1 MGHRYA
7 EAGERR
13 RREEAGDRHRHR
25 GSFGPWGPPFGPGRR
40 HRMGGRARRGDVRAA
55 ILMLLAERPMHGYE
69 IIQEVGGRT
78 GGVWEPSP
86 GSVYPTL
93 QMLEDEGLVT
103 AQESEGRKRYALT
116 EQGKA
121 EAERRSTDPAPWDE
135 VTRGASSATM
145 DVRRL
150 GFQIFGAVKQIG
162 ETGTEQQLQ
171 SVVEILT
178 ETRKRLYKILAEDE

>member
-1 MGHRYA
+1 MGYRHA
-7 EAGERR
+7 DTGE
-13 RREEAGDRHRHR
+13 RHRHR
-25 GSFGPWGPPFGPGRR
+25 GSFGPWGPQVGGGRR

-55 ILMLLAERPMHGYE
+55 ILALLSERPMHGYE
-69 IIQEVGGRT
+69 IIQEVGERT

-116 EQGKA
+116 EQGTA
-121 EAERRSTDPAPWDE
+121 EAERRSSEEKPWE
-135 VTRGASSATM
+135 QVSRGTSSSTM
-145 DVRRL
+145 ELRRL

-171 SVVEILT
+171 QVVEILSD
-178 ETRKRLYKILAEDE
+178 TRKRVYRILAEDE

>member
-1 MGHRYA
+1 MGYRHA
-7 EAGERR
+7 EAGE
-13 RREEAGDRHRHR
+13 RHRHR
-25 GSFGPWGPPFGPGRR
+25 GSFGPWGPPFAGGRR

-55 ILMLLAERPMHGYE
+55 VLALLAERPMHGYE
-69 IIQEVGGRT
+69 IIQEVSERT

-116 EQGKA
+116 EEGTA
-121 EAERRSTDPAPWDE
+121 EAARRSSEATPWEE
-135 VTRGASSATM
+135 VTRGANASTM
-145 DVRRL
+145 EVRRL

-162 ETGTEQQLQ
+162 ETGTEQQMQ
-171 SVVEILT
+171 QVSEILSD
-178 ETRKRLYKILAEDE
+178 TRKRLYRILAEDE

>member
-1 MGHRYA
+1 MGHRHT
-7 EAGERR
+7 EAGERHR
-13 RREEAGDRHRHR
+13 RR
-25 GSFGPWGPPFGPGRR
+25 GSFGPWGPQQFGPGWR
-40 HRMGGRARRGDVRAA
+40 HRGGGRARRGDVRAA
-55 ILMLLAERPMHGYE
+55 ILALLSERPMHGYE
-69 IIQEVGGRT
+69 IIQEVGERT

-116 EQGKA
+116 ESGTA
-121 EAERRSTDPAPWDE
+121 EATRRASEPAPWEE
-135 VTRGASSATM
+135 VTRGASSASM

-162 ETGTEQQLQ
+162 ETGTEQQQQKL
-171 SVVEILT
+171 VEVLT
-178 ETRKRLYKILAEDE
+178 ETRKRLYSILAEDE

>member
-1 MGHRYA
+1 MAYRNA
-7 EAGERR
+7 ETGE
-13 RREEAGDRHRHR
+13 RHRHR
-25 GSFGPWGPPFGPGRR
+25 GSFGPWGPPFGPARR

-55 ILMLLAERPMHGYE
+55 ILALLSERPMHGYE
-69 IIQEVGGRT
+69 IIQEVGERT
-78 GGVWEPSP
+78 GGMWEPSP

-116 EQGKA
+116 QAGTE
-121 EAERRSTDPAPWDE
+121 EAARRSSDVAPWDE
-135 VTRGASSATM
+135 ITRGASSSTM
-145 DVRRL
+145 ELRRL

-171 SVVEILT
+171 RVVEILAD
-178 ETRKRLYKILAEDE
+178 TRKRLYKVLAEED